1 MEAKNMDLMRK
12 MVNTEEDI
20 RILNSW
26 LTQWES
32 YEYRDYTSENTILH
46 SVGNM
51 LFLIPKEE
59 KMTKP
64 IKLIIAK

>member
-1 MEAKNMDLMRK
+1 MGLMSETD
-12 MVNTEEDI
+12 NTEKDI

-32 YEYRDYTSENTILH
+32 YEFRDYTSKNTILY
-46 SVGNM
+46 SIGNM

-59 KMTKP
+59 KLTRP
-64 IKLIIAK
+64 IRVIIA

>member
-1 MEAKNMDLMRK
+1 MEAKNMDSMKK

-20 RILNSW
+20 RILSSW

-32 YEYRDYTSENTILH
+32 YKYRDYTSENTILH
-46 SVGNM
+46 SVDNM

-59 KMTKP
+59 KLTRP
-64 IKLIIAK
+64 IRVIIA

>member
-1 MEAKNMDLMRK
+1 MKK

-20 RILNSW
+20 RILSSW

-46 SVGNM
+46 SVDNM

-59 KMTKP
+59 KLTRP
-64 IKLIIAK
+64 IRLIMA

>member
-1 MEAKNMDLMRK
+1 MEAKNMDLMSE

-32 YEYRDYTSENTILH
+32 YEYRSYTCENTILH

-59 KMTKP
+59 KLTKP
-64 IKLIIAK
+64 IKVIIA

>member
-1 MEAKNMDLMRK
+1 MEAKNMDSMKK

-20 RILNSW
+20 RILSSW
-26 LTQWES
+26 LAQWES

-46 SVGNM
+46 SVDNM

-59 KMTKP
+59 KLTRP
-64 IKLIIAK
+64 IRVIIA

>member
-1 MEAKNMDLMRK
+1 MDLMK
-12 MVNTEEDI
+12 EMVNTEEDI

-32 YEYRDYTSENTILH
+32 YEYRNYTCENTILH

-59 KMTKP
+59 KLTKP
-64 IKLIIAK
+64 IKVIIA

>member
-1 MEAKNMDLMRK
+1 MEVKNMDLMRK

-46 SVGNM
+46 SVDNI

-59 KMTKP
+59 KLTRP
-64 IKLIIAK
+64 IKLIIAE

>member
-1 MEAKNMDLMRK
+1 MEAKNMDSMRK

-26 LTQWES
+26 LTQWDS
-32 YEYRDYTSENTILH
+32 YEYRNYTCENTILH
-46 SVGNM
+46 SVDNM

-59 KMTKP
+59 KLTKP
-64 IKLIIAK
+64 IKVIIA

>member
-1 MEAKNMDLMRK
+1 MEVKNMDLMRK

-32 YEYRDYTSENTILH
+32 YEYRDYTCENTILY
-46 SVGNM
+46 SIDNM

-59 KMTKP
+59 KLTRP
-64 IKLIIAK
+64 IKLIIA

>member
-1 MEAKNMDLMRK
+1 MDLMK
-12 MVNTEEDI
+12 EMVNTEEDI

-32 YEYRDYTSENTILH
+32 YEYRNYTCENTILH

-59 KMTKP
+59 KLTKP
-64 IKLIIAK
+64 IKLIIA

>member
-1 MEAKNMDLMRK
+1 MEVKNMDLMRK

-32 YEYRDYTSENTILH
+32 YEYRDYTCENTILY
-46 SVGNM
+46 SIDNM

-59 KMTKP
+59 KLARP
-64 IKLIIAK
+64 IKLIIA

>member
-1 MEAKNMDLMRK
+1 MEVKNMDLMK
-12 MVNTEEDI
+12 EMVNTEEDI

-32 YEYRDYTSENTILH
+32 YKYRSYTCENTILH

-59 KMTKP
+59 KLTKP
-64 IKLIIAK
+64 IKVIIA

>member
-1 MEAKNMDLMRK
+1 MEAKNMDLMKK

-32 YEYRDYTSENTILH
+32 YEYRDYTCENTILQ
-46 SVGNM
+46 SIGNM

-59 KMTKP
+59 KLTRP
-64 IKLIIAK
+64 IKLIMA

>member
-1 MEAKNMDLMRK
+1 MEAKNMDSMKK

-20 RILNSW
+20 KILNSW

-32 YEYRDYTSENTILH
+32 YEYRDYTCENTILY
-46 SVGNM
+46 SIDNM

-59 KMTKP
+59 KLTRP
-64 IKLIIAK
+64 IRVIIA

>member
-1 MEAKNMDLMRK
+1 MEVKNMDSMK
-12 MVNTEEDI
+12 ETVNTEEDI
-20 RILNSW
+20 KILNFW

-59 KMTKP
+59 KLTRP
-64 IKLIIAK
+64 IRVIIA

>member
-1 MEAKNMDLMRK
+1 

-20 RILNSW
+20 RILSSW

-32 YEYRDYTSENTILH
+32 YEYRDYTCENTILH

-59 KMTKP
+59 RMTKP
-64 IKLIIAK
+64 IKVIMA

>member
-1 MEAKNMDLMRK
+1 MEAKNMGLMSETD
-12 MVNTEEDI
+12 NTEKDI

-32 YEYRDYTSENTILH
+32 YEFRDYTSKNTILY
-46 SVGNM
+46 SIGNM

-59 KMTKP
+59 KLTRP
-64 IKLIIAK
+64 IRVIIA

>member
-1 MEAKNMDLMRK
+1 MEVKNMDLMK
-12 MVNTEEDI
+12 EMVNTEEDI

-32 YEYRDYTSENTILH
+32 YEYRNYTCENTVLH
-46 SVGNM
+46 SIGNM

-59 KMTKP
+59 KLTKP
-64 IKLIIAK
+64 IKVIIA